1 MDEAAIWGKMGDE
14 GFRRLVAAFYRRIP
28 GDDLLGPMYPA
39 QDLAGAEERLYLFLC
54 FRLGGD
60 SRYPD
65 QRGHPRLR
73 GRHMPFRIGV
83 AERDRWLQ
91 IMGEAMGECEVAPE
105 VRAELEPFFA
115 QVADFMRNQ
124 EPSQGGPPSCGQPA
138 E

>member
-1 MDEAAIWGKMGDE
+1 M
-14 GFRRLVAAFYRRIP
+14 
-28 GDDLLGPMYPA
+28 
-39 QDLAGAEERLYLFLC
+39 
-54 FRLGGD
+54 D

-124 EPSQGGPPSCGQPA
+124 GPSRGGSPSFGNPA
-138 E
+138 G